1 MQTLDLLLLADGT
14 ARSASPEWNRLVGNF
29 HHIAWTAAV
38 AIGQAEFV
46 IEDDGTLV
54 PVGEGS

>member
-29 HHIAWTAAV
+29 HHIAWTAVTLAPAV
-38 AIGQAEFV
+38 
-46 IEDDGTLV
+46 T
-54 PVGEGS
+54 P